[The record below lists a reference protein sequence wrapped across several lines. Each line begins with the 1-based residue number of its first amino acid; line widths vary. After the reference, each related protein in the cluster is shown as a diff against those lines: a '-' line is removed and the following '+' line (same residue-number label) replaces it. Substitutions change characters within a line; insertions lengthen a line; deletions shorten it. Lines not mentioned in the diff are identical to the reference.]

1 MKIVADE
8 NMPFAA
14 ECFGSVGRVRTIA
27 GRAITA
33 EVVRQADILAV
44 RSITKVD
51 EALLAGSRVK
61 FVGTATIGV
70 DHVDL
75 AYLERAGIGFASAP
89 GSNANSVAEY
99 VVAAMLEVGRKRGIR
114 LEGASI
120 GIVGVGNVGSRVAAK
135 ARALGMEVVLNDPPL
150 ERATGDGNY
159 RPLEEALGCD
169 FVTLHTPLTREGPDA
184 TWHLADEGFF
194 GRIRRGAVFIN
205 TSRGAVHDTPAL
217 KEAMASGRLGGVV
230 LDVWEGE
237 PVIDMDLL
245 RKVDISTPH
254 IAGYSYDGKVAGTAM
269 IHEAAC
275 RHFGIEPTVRIADL
289 LPAPPVPRVEVDTA
303 GGDEQEAA
311 RRTVQAVYVINR
323 DDFNTREI
331 AAVPPGERGAF
342 FDGLRKNYPVR
353 REFHNTTA
361 IVDDEAGRLADKLQG
376 IGFKVG
382 V

>member
-1 MKIVADE
+1 
-8 NMPFAA
+8 
-14 ECFGSVGRVRTIA
+14 
-27 GRAITA
+27 
-33 EVVRQADILAV
+33 
-44 RSITKVD
+44 
-51 EALLAGSRVK
+51 
-61 FVGTATIGV
+61 
-70 DHVDL
+70 
-75 AYLERAGIGFASAP
+75 
-89 GSNANSVAEY
+89 
-99 VVAAMLEVGRKRGIR
+99 
-114 LEGASI
+114 
-120 GIVGVGNVGSRVAAK
+120 
-135 ARALGMEVVLNDPPL
+135 MEVVLNDPPL
-150 ERATGDGNY
+150 ERATGDGSY
-159 RPLEEALGCD
+159 RPLEEALRCD

-205 TSRGAVHDTPAL
+205 TSRGAVHDTAAL
-217 KEAMASGRLGGVV
+217 RAAMAAGRLGGVV

-237 PVIDMDLL
+237 PVIDMELL

-254 IAGYSYDGKVAGTAM
+254 IAGYSYDGKVDGTTM
-269 IHEAAC
+269 IYEAAC
-275 RHFGIEPTVRIADL
+275 RHFGIEPAVRIADL

-303 GGDEQEAA
+303 GGDAQEVI

-342 FDGLRKNYPVR
+342 FDGLRKGYPVR